1 MRVSYDELLNKFKI
15 ILMSRGFTEEMAEAV
30 AAVFAG
36 NSLDGV
42 YSHGV
47 NRFPRVV
54 GYLDSGDIDPNAD
67 AECVLSMGAIERWG
81 GHRGFG
87 PLNAKRAMDRAC
99 ELAKEYGIGI
109 CWSNT
114 MPNMPAWGGKD
125 NRIGNNPFVLAIPRT
140 NGRHVVM
147 DCAVSQFSYGK
158 IEETRMKGQKLPVPG
173 GYDTQGNLTAD
184 PAEIEASGR
193 VFPMGY

>member
-1 MRVSYDELLNKFKI
+1 
-15 ILMSRGFTEEMAEAV
+15 MSRGFTEEMAEAV

-81 GHRGFG
+81 GHRGVG
-87 PLNAKRAMDRAC
+87 PLNAKRPW
-99 ELAKEYGIGI
+99 IGPVNWQKSMASVSAGQIQCRI
-109 CWSNT
+109 CR
-114 MPNMPAWGGKD
+114 PG
-125 NRIGNNPFVLAIPRT
+125 
-140 NGRHVVM
+140 
-147 DCAVSQFSYGK
+147 
-158 IEETRMKGQKLPVPG
+158 EEKT
-173 GYDTQGNLTAD
+173 T
-184 PAEIEASGR
+184 E
-193 VFPMGY
+193 